1 VSAAFKRLL
10 AKSTKDAAAP
20 RTGETLPGHAAAV
33 CLAAETLLN
42 VSGASAMER
51 AGFDTDDERR
61 WFYTIV
67 RGGAFLHDLGKAGDP
82 FQRMVRAPGPSL
94 QLIRHE
100 ALSAILALDHPELSG
115 WLRGA
120 PLFSGA
126 DGWLVEACAFAAA
139 GHHLKFHGESTHDQS
154 ARGPLRFVGA
164 GDRAVVYL
172 SHADF
177 HATLSLGMKIGLA
190 APPKLRDVV
199 WQSCDPLDD
208 PDEML
213 QGALFDSDR
222 GLLSGRGRGARW
234 WASRTERERRV
245 FALAKAWVVAA
256 DVLGS
261 ALPKEKVSIQKWVTE
276 AMSAE
281 PSVDDLA
288 AVVTDRLGG
297 KELRPFQRAMANS
310 EGTVTLV
317 EAGCGTGKTAGAYQW
332 ASERGRR
339 GRGGKLFFAYP
350 TTGTATEGFRG
361 YVAQGSHVEAR
372 LVHSRA
378 SVDLDDLLATGEV
391 DPNENAMRSEALDH
405 LRSEVIVCTVDTV
418 LGLIQ
423 NQRRGLFLSPA
434 IATGRFVFD
443 EVHAYDDRMF
453 AALLDFLRTFPKAP
467 VLLMSASVPA
477 GRRAAL
483 EAVVGPL
490 PIIERPTDVEAVPR
504 YAIAGVRSIEEVWR
518 DVEECV
524 ARGGKVLWVSNTV
537 ARAVK
542 AGENAEAKGL
552 PVACYHSRFTYQ
564 DRVQRHRAVVSAFE
578 GDRPCIAVTT
588 QVAEMSLDLSADLLV
603 TDLGPVPSLV
613 QRLGRLNR
621 RASPTDPGTPRRALA
636 LAPDSPAPYSKQEI
650 ESGRAF
656 WAAASA
662 EGVLDQRAVNELM
675 HRTLGHEVWPPPGEA
690 PAVSA
695 WLAGGFESRADDLRD
710 AESTVAVLHTSHV
723 PAVQAAAVKG
733 SQALREALIRN
744 EIPLTAKLAV
754 WNWKRIPE
762 ARFHPIAPVHEV
774 TYDPKWGAK
783 WVTTGKGTNDG

>member
-1 VSAAFKRLL
+1 MSGGFKRLL
-10 AKSTKDAAAP
+10 AKSTSNDAAP
-20 RTGETLPGHAAAV
+20 RHGETLPGHAAAV

-42 VSGASAMER
+42 VCGARATEQ
-51 AGFDTDDERR
+51 AGFDSDDEKR
-61 WFYTIV
+61 WFHTIV
-67 RGGAFLHDLGKAGDP
+67 RGGAFLHDLGKAGEP
-82 FQRMVRAPGPSL
+82 FQRMVRAKGPSP

-100 ALSAILALDHPELSG
+100 ALSAILALDHPVLNG
-115 WLRGA
+115 WLRSA

-126 DGWLVEACAFAAA
+126 DAWLVEACAFAAA
-139 GHHLKFHGESTHDQS
+139 GHHLKFHGEATSDQS

-164 GDRAVVYL
+164 GDRATVYL
-172 SHADF
+172 AHPDF
-177 HATLSLGMKIGLA
+177 QATLSLGTKIGLGT
-190 APPKLRDVV
+190 PPKVQDVI
-199 WQSCDPLDD
+199 WRSLDPIDD
-208 PDEML
+208 PDEVL
-213 QGALFDSDR
+213 QGALFDADR
-222 GLLSGRGRGARW
+222 GLLAAQGRGARW
-234 WASRTERERRV
+234 WAQRSGRERRV

-261 ALPKEKVSIQKWVTE
+261 ALPKEKVSIHKWVTE

-281 PSVDDLA
+281 PSAEDLA
-288 AVVTDRLGG
+288 AVVTDRLAG
-297 KELRPFQRAMANS
+297 KALRPFQRAMAS
-310 EGTVTLV
+310 TDSAVTLV

-332 ASERGRR
+332 AAERGRR
-339 GRGGKLFFAYP
+339 GSGGKLFFAYP

-361 YVAQGSHVEAR
+361 YVAGGSHVEAR

-378 SVDLDDLLATGEV
+378 SVDLDDLLATGELG
-391 DPNENAMRSEALDH
+391 PNEKAMRSEALEH

-423 NQRRGLFLSPA
+423 NQRKGLFLSPA
-434 IATGRFVFD
+434 ISTGRFVFD

-490 PIIERPTDVEAVPR
+490 PVVERPADVEAVPR
-504 YAIAGVRSIEEVWR
+504 YEIAGVRPSEEVWR
-518 DVEECV
+518 AVEECV
-524 ARGGKVLWVSNTV
+524 AHGGKVLWVSNTV

-542 AGENAEAKGL
+542 AGQDAEAKGF

-564 DRVQRHRAVVSAFE
+564 DRVQRHRAVVGAFE
-578 GDRPCIAVTT
+578 AQAPCVAVTT

-621 RASPTDPGTPRRALA
+621 RASPAEPGTPRRALA
-636 LAPDSPAPYSKQEI
+636 LTPESPAPYSAQDI
-650 ESGRAF
+650 ALGRAF
-656 WAAASA
+656 WEAASA
-662 EGVLDQRAVNELM
+662 GGVLDQRAINELM
-675 HRTLGHEVWPPPGEA
+675 HRTLGHEGWPPPGEE

-710 AESTVAVLHTSHV
+710 AESTVAVLHASHV
-723 PAVQAAAVKG
+723 PAVQAAAGKG
-733 SQALREALIRN
+733 SSALREALIRN
-744 EIPLTAKLAV
+744 EVPLSARPCV
-754 WNWKRIPE
+754 WGWQTLPE
-762 ARFHPIAPVHEV
+762 ARFHPIAPVSEV
-774 TYDPKWGAK
+774 SYDPKWGAQ
-783 WVTTGKGTNDG
+783 WVKNGKGTSDG